1 MGERVAQS
9 TTVAERIRGDF
20 DELTRA
26 ERQLANAIL
35 ENYPVSGLGSITEL
49 AEVSGVSTP
58 TVARMARKIGFSGF
72 PQLQTT
78 LRSELQAMISN
89 PIS

>member
-9 TTVAERIRGDF
+9 TTVAEQI
-20 DELTRA
+20 
-26 ERQLANAIL
+26 IL
-35 ENYPVSGLGSITEL
+35 ENYPVSGLGSVTEL
-49 AEVSGVSTP
+49 AEAYGVSTP